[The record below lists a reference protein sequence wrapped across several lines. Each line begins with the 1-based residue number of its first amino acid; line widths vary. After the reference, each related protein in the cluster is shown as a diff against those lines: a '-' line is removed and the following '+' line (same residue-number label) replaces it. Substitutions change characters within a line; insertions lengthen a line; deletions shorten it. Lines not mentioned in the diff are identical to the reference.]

1 MADLHRGGFR
11 VWEGAL
17 LPSSTRFWVLAAS
30 DLGRIRASRWS
41 RILVYLSAIP
51 LLVMSLVRFG
61 TMLASGTERLA
72 INIEVLDR
80 LLSGQVLFA
89 VLLAGMA
96 GGRLIAE
103 DRRTNALSLYL
114 ARPLSAGRYL
124 LGKGVALGVLLA
136 SVYTLPAVLY
146 VLVEALTAPQFELLA
161 LAWRMARTLA
171 VTTLHTGSMTLLALA
186 LSASGRKPKLIAIA
200 WIALYLVTDAAS
212 EALGG
217 AFRHAAWT
225 DLLSLRRLMENSA
238 LWVLHGGSGWS
249 SALVLAGLCA
259 VSVAALRWQVSRMGR
274 SMVSS

>member
-171 VTTLHTGSMTLLALA
+171 VTTLHTGSMALLALA
-186 LSASGRKPKLIAIA
+186 LSASGSKPKLIAIA